1 MSNKLLEKSG
11 EVAPEEIKRKW
22 KTSFALFLGSKP
34 QGDKSS
40 ICFESLAN
48 YHIQTNVVA

>member
-1 MSNKLLEKSG
+1 MSKYSG
-11 EVAPEEIKRKW
+11 EIKRKW

-40 ICFESLAN
+40 ICLESLAN
-48 YHIQTNVVA
+48 YHMAN